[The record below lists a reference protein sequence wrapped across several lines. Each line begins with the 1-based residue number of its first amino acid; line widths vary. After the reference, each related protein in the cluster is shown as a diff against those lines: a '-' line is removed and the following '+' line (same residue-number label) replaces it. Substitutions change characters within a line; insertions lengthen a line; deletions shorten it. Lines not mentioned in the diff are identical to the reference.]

1 MTDIRCTYCGYKLT
15 EHYQTIYTCD
25 NVDCL
30 MYHAIL
36 SKEQW
41 LYIIELE
48 NHQEIYDER

>member
-1 MTDIRCTYCGYKLT
+1 MTDIKCPSCGHSLT

-41 LYIIELE
+41 LYIVELA
-48 NHQEIYDER
+48 NNQAYYDE